1 MKVDE
6 NGWKWIQISAG
17 LLASLMPFMCH
28 LHFSALSDY
37 CRVIGYFGQLFITIH
52 TKTIEHHFL
61 KMDVYHKINPSILWP
76 QSSDWLLIVTF
87 ITKGSFPPDQLLLD
101 IFPPQYIG
109 HFCLHTIA
117 WNNDSVKVS
126 ITNRKGKVRLH
137 AARRLKVPE
146 AEKIYRIYSD
156 ACLMSMSQGAGCLW
170 VKGVTAKVRTNLK
183 VAFWRKSLFWP
194 ISTQRTSPSVIHRWK
209 AMDPCYDM

>member
-1 MKVDE
+1 MDE
-6 NGWKWIQISAG
+6 SGYKYPQGYLHLWCRLCVTYTSPLFLTTVGWLGILVNFLSRFTPKPLNIIFWKW
-17 LLASLMPFMCH
+17 M
-28 LHFSALSDY
+28 
-37 CRVIGYFGQLFITIH
+37 
-52 TKTIEHHFL
+52 
-61 KMDVYHKINPSILWP
+61 
-76 QSSDWLLIVTF
+76 F
-87 ITKGSFPPDQLLLD
+87 ITKSIQAYFDLSPQTGCWSSLLSQKVLFLLISFFWISSHHNILVT
-101 IFPPQYIG
+101 FV
-109 HFCLHTIA
+109 CTKS
-117 WNNDSVKVS
+117 WNNDPVKVS

-156 ACLMSMSQGAGCLW
+156 ACLMSMSQGAGCHGAGCLW
-170 VKGVTAKVRTNLK
+170 VKGVTAKVMTNLK